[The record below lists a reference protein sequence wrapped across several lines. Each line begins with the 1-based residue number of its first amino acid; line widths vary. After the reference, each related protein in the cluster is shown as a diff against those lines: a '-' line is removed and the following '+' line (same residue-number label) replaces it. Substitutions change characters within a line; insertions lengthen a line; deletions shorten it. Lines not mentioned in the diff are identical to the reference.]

1 MQHIDVNGVW
11 QLGRPNDEHEQEHE
25 DISLPQ
31 EHVNVLEAMKCLRVL
46 VHVRR

>member
-31 EHVNVLEAMKCLRVL
+31 EHVTGILNPKSPMIRQC
-46 VHVRR
+46 